1 MLANWPEIPHFD
13 APGGLVKIPAGWL
26 IEQCGWKGKR
36 VGRVGVHEQQA
47 LVLVNF
53 GGGEGE
59 EIYQLAAK
67 IQESVSKT
75 FGVSLMTEVNII

>member
-1 MLANWPEIPHFD
+1 MPVYPVDNQN
-13 APGGLVKIPAGWL
+13 VKLPAGWL

-59 EIYQLAAK
+59 EISQLAAK